1 MVQRASSE
9 HILPGGVHP
18 NSSGF
23 IGPSWTSLVY
33 LFIWCVLYYIL
44 CVCVCVC
51 VCVCAQ
57 SLESYP
63 NLCDC
68 LDCSLPGSSVHGI
81 LQERILEWVAI
92 PSSRGIFL
100 TQGLNPCLLCLLHW
114 QLGSLPLVPPG
125 KPILSFIIP
134 QTSKYK

>member
-1 MVQRASSE
+1 MVQRASGE
-9 HILPGGVHP
+9 HIIPGGVHP
-18 NSSGF
+18 NSSGRYSPVHRTF
-23 IGPSWTSLVY
+23 LILPCVPLYLVCA
-33 LFIWCVLYYIL
+33 ILYFL
-44 CVCVCVC
+44 CVC

-57 SLESYP
+57 SLQSYP
-63 NLCDC
+63 NLCDWTVAC
-68 LDCSLPGSSVHGI
+68 QATVHGV

-134 QTSKYK
+134 

>member
-1 MVQRASSE
+1 MWFRGLLVNTSFLE
-9 HILPGGVHP
+9 EYILTPEGDTVVY
-18 NSSGF
+18 

-33 LFIWCVLYYIL
+33 LFIWCVLYLL

-51 VCVCAQ
+51 VYVLSHFSHIQIFVTVWTVVCQAT
-57 SLESYP
+57 
-63 NLCDC
+63 
-68 LDCSLPGSSVHGI
+68 VHGV

-134 QTSKYK
+134 